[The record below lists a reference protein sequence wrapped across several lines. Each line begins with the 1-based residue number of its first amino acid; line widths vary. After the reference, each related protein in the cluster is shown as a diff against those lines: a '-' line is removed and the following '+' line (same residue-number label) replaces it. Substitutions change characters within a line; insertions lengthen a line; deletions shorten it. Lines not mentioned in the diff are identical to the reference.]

1 MMAMT
6 TSNSIRVNAVFFPDY
21 FPFIFIS
28 VPELNP
34 DSNQNPEP
42 FGSSSPL
49 NLMVGRSAG
58 ARTPDQWL
66 KSSDTYFM
74 SLHFSAFR
82 RGNMGLNCAGVKF
95 FVCKGNAHRR
105 TSRVAICCIFKVIF
119 MHSVKQ
125 GAGRVREAALNCN
138 AGRKQKRVPTVY
150 ACKGNALAGHPQGI
164 CCGRTRENMRVNST
178 RFQLDF
184 HSERILSFQHP

>member
-66 KSSDTYFM
+66 KRPLLYQLSYTPSNGARSLLTVPAQASQFM
-74 SLHFSAFR
+74 TA
-82 RGNMGLNCAGVKF
+82 
-95 FVCKGNAHRR
+95 
-105 TSRVAICCIFKVIF
+105 VI
-119 MHSVKQ
+119 
-125 GAGRVREAALNCN
+125 
-138 AGRKQKRVPTVY
+138 
-150 ACKGNALAGHPQGI
+150 
-164 CCGRTRENMRVNST
+164 
-178 RFQLDF
+178 
-184 HSERILSFQHP
+184 